1 MALPWNTTRYDRIRS
16 SEDNNIT
23 FLQLEKMDN
32 EKSSWCACGH
42 TLDNT
47 YTIACLPSLTYKF
60 RVTAVNRLG
69 DSEPL
74 VSENISLPEGV
85 DSSVRSVRTS
95 PAVTSESRIE
105 ISEMI
110 GQIEYYENVSSHAPN

>member
-1 MALPWNTTRYDRIRS
+1 MRELRTGLPAD
-16 SEDNNIT
+16 DNHLI

-32 EKSSWCACGH
+32 EKTSWCACGH

-47 YTIACLPSLTYKF
+47 YTLACLPSLTYKF

-74 VSENISLPEGV
+74 VSENISLSDGV
-85 DSSVRSVRTS
+85 DSSVRSETKL
-95 PAVTSESRIE
+95 A
-105 ISEMI
+105 ISKINLVIHPI
-110 GQIEYYENVSSHAPN
+110 GF

>member
-1 MALPWNTTRYDRIRS
+1 MRELRTGLPAD
-16 SEDNNIT
+16 DNNFI

-47 YTIACLPSLTYKF
+47 YTLACLPSLTYKF

-74 VSENISLPEGV
+74 VSENISLSDGV
-85 DSSVRSVRTS
+85 DSSVRSET
-95 PAVTSESRIE
+95 
-105 ISEMI
+105 
-110 GQIEYYENVSSHAPN
+110 NKSSHSSNRLLVIISC

>member
-1 MALPWNTTRYDRIRS
+1 MALPWNTTRYDRICS

-85 DSSVRSVRTS
+85 DSSVRSVRQG
-95 PAVTSESRIE
+95 ACK
-105 ISEMI
+105 
-110 GQIEYYENVSSHAPN
+110 

>member
-1 MALPWNTTRYDRIRS
+1 
-16 SEDNNIT
+16 
-23 FLQLEKMDN
+23 MDN

-95 PAVTSESRIE
+95 PAVTSESQIE